1 MGTENAIIDAKAVLS
16 RQSTSPKRQKNISL
30 GERRLTTSVAASDI
44 ELIRKEAH
52 KGQEKV
58 RRIQTNNHEV

>member
-1 MGTENAIIDAKAVLS
+1 MGTENAIIDTNAVLS
-16 RQSTSPKRQKNISL
+16 RQSTRNAQKNISL
-30 GERRLTTSVAASDI
+30 RERRLTTSVAASDI

-52 KGQEKV
+52 KGKEKV